1 MKLILASKSGVRKK
15 ILDDNGIDSD
25 VIVSNV
31 DEDEV
36 KASLLNEGADPLI
49 ISKNL
54 AEIKSIKVSSKNP
67 DRVVLGADSVISL
80 NNELINKPKSRNEAF
95 DILKKLNNS
104 KHYLISSVCI
114 SKNGAMIWNHTDSS
128 ELKMKNLT
136 DEQLLNYLNKI
147 KTETLLAYGVYQVE
161 AEGLRLFEYIKG
173 DHNSIMGLPI
183 KDIINYINKYKKMT
197 KKYGIIGNPIKHS
210 LSPILHNYW
219 FKKYKIDA
227 NYSIIETENSE
238 LPNLINRIKNKDLIG
253 INITLPYKQKIVPH
267 IDVLIN
273 DAEITSS
280 VNTIFLDDK
289 GTIVGENTDVY
300 GLQAAYL
307 KEVDDISRKNALV
320 IGAGG
325 VSPSVILSLEKCG
338 VKNISLANRTEDKC
352 IFLKKKFKY
361 LNIINWANLKN
372 ELKNYDI
379 IINAT
384 SLGLKNGQDFNF
396 NFDQVKNSLIYI
408 DTIYNPLETKTF
420 KYLKER
426 NIRVFNGLEMF
437 IYQGQKAFYLWTK
450 INPEIDQKLIELL
463 LSKLK

>member
-128 ELKMKNLT
+128 ELKMKNFT

-183 KDIINYINKYKKMT
+183 KDIINYINKYKK
-197 KKYGIIGNPIKHS
+197 
-210 LSPILHNYW
+210 
-219 FKKYKIDA
+219 
-227 NYSIIETENSE
+227 
-238 LPNLINRIKNKDLIG
+238 
-253 INITLPYKQKIVPH
+253 
-267 IDVLIN
+267 
-273 DAEITSS
+273 
-280 VNTIFLDDK
+280 
-289 GTIVGENTDVY
+289 
-300 GLQAAYL
+300 
-307 KEVDDISRKNALV
+307 
-320 IGAGG
+320 
-325 VSPSVILSLEKCG
+325 
-338 VKNISLANRTEDKC
+338 
-352 IFLKKKFKY
+352 
-361 LNIINWANLKN
+361 
-372 ELKNYDI
+372 
-379 IINAT
+379 
-384 SLGLKNGQDFNF
+384 
-396 NFDQVKNSLIYI
+396 
-408 DTIYNPLETKTF
+408 
-420 KYLKER
+420 
-426 NIRVFNGLEMF
+426 
-437 IYQGQKAFYLWTK
+437 
-450 INPEIDQKLIELL
+450 
-463 LSKLK
+463 